1 MIKNKSRHTTTRKSK
16 STRNKKTLKKM
27 KKTKLRRKTMRGGL
41 QPENS
46 NNVQV
51 QSRFIMNDVIE
62 IPGDSPVSIYTLD
75 TLRNFESLEHG
86 VIFEIVEP
94 ADLITARV
102 VFRDALIFDST
113 TRYYG
118 AAVMNVEN
126 QDSDLNV
133 GDVIYFP
140 MGTELNFHRR
150 PRDEANIL
158 FSDDSGNESE

>member
-1 MIKNKSRHTTTRKSK
+1 MVKNKSRHTTRRNRK
-16 STRNKKTLKKM
+16 STRNKKTLKK
-27 KKTKLRRKTMRGGL
+27 TKVRRKRMRGGL
-41 QPENS
+41 QPDNS

-62 IPGDSPVSIYTLD
+62 IPGDSPVSIYRVD

-86 VIFEIVEP
+86 VIFQIVEP
-94 ADLITARV
+94 ADNITARV

-126 QDSDLNV
+126 EASDLNI

-140 MGTELNFHRR
+140 MGTELNFYRR
-150 PRDEANIL
+150 PRDEANIS

>member
-1 MIKNKSRHTTTRKSK
+1 MVKNKSRHTTRRNRKSN
-16 STRNKKTLKKM
+16 RNKKTLKKM
-27 KKTKLRRKTMRGGL
+27 KKTKIRRKTMRGGVR
-41 QPENS
+41 PDNS
-46 NNVQV
+46 NNVQIE
-51 QSRFIMNDVIE
+51 SRFIMNDVIE

-75 TLRNFESLEHG
+75 TLRNSESLEHG

-102 VFRDALIFDST
+102 VFRDALMIDST

-118 AAVMNVEN
+118 AVVMNVEN

-133 GDVIYFP
+133 GDLIYFP
-140 MGTELNFHRR
+140 MGTELDFYRR